1 MLLQVS
7 VTDQSED
14 IFLAFQPTQK
24 AQWLK
29 KSYILYL
36 SK

>member
-14 IFLAFQPTQK
+14 ILAFQPTQK